1 MRSGGFLRWR
11 LANSLRSAYAVGLV
25 TQDTFAHRIDHLYG
39 RHLVDPQDLVG
50 DLTFRRPRAVRLRR
64 ARLESLFRLGSRQAL
79 SEAQLPILA
88 LDWTGASEHFLIG
101 RSTCCDLLLEDRAV
115 SRRHAELFFR
125 EGRWILIDLDSTNG
139 TYINDEQVQRAE
151 VLPGDVV
158 TLGVERLRVD

>member
-11 LANSLRSAYAVGLV
+11 LARSLRSAYAVGLV

-39 RHLVDPQDLVG
+39 RHLVDPHDLVG
-50 DLTFRRPRAVRLRR
+50 DLTFRRPQAVRLS
-64 ARLESLFRLGSRQAL
+64 ARLESLFRLGGREAL

-88 LDWTGASEHFLIG
+88 LDWTGASEHLLIG

-139 TYINDEQVQRAE
+139 TYINDEPVQRAE

-158 TLGVERLRVD
+158 TLGIERLRVD